1 MNKHTQRIFFL
12 NPSMNYGSSKSANIV
27 FSKSIFDVKNKLIF
41 FKKKLRLRQNI
52 LSKKL
57 GGQSLSQ
64 LIKNFGLDLLTN

>member
-1 MNKHTQRIFFL
+1 
-12 NPSMNYGSSKSANIV
+12 MNYGSSKSANIV